1 MRGFAILWI
10 VIATGTALAA
20 PPVVG
25 IVSDLKGT
33 VERRIPPEV
42 EWRAATLDEGLAL
55 GDGVQTRAQS
65 AAELTFID
73 GTVLALG
80 ELTRLAVSTL
90 LFEPGHAP
98 PEIRVALQ
106 AGAADVHVARLPLI
120 LTLPSGETATF
131 APGTATRVTWQDG
144 ALQRAPLPRLLI
156 APPLLPEDALPP
168 PADLRIDA
176 ATPDPN
182 RPLPGDQGSEA
193 TRLRIRVRLRGDE

>member
-1 MRGFAILWI
+1 MRALIILLLI
-10 VIATGTALAA
+10 TGPAA
-20 PPVVG
+20 AAPVVG

-33 VERRIPPEV
+33 VERRPAPQAP
-42 EWRAATLDEGLAL
+42 WQLATLDEGLAL

-65 AAELTFID
+65 AAELTFVD

-80 ELTRLAVSTL
+80 ELTRLSVTTL
-90 LFEPGHAP
+90 LFDPAQAP

-106 AGAADVHVARLPLI
+106 AGATDVHVARLPLI

-131 APGTATRVTWQDG
+131 APGTATRVTLQDG
-144 ALQRAPLPRLLI
+144 TLQRAPLPRLLI
-156 APPLLPEDALPP
+156 APPLLAEDALPP

-182 RPLPGDQGSEA
+182 RPLPGDQGSDA
-193 TRLRIRVRLRGDE
+193 TRLRIRVRVRGDE